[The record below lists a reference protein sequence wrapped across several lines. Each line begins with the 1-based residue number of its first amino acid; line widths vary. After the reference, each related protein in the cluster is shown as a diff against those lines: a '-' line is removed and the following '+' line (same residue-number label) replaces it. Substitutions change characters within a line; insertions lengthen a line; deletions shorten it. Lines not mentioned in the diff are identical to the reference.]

1 MSLFRYSHPLEYEF
15 FRRAITQ
22 DLKADEHDG
31 ADEAKLLR
39 ALVQLPEVSV
49 AKACPCGEPTCW
61 TFSFG
66 NGACECIQL
75 QTPSEAV
82 VLEFDDRGN
91 LTGVEKVPRR
101 TPPIAAN

>member
-1 MSLFRYSHPLEYEF
+1 MSLFRYSHPLEFEF
-15 FRRAITQ
+15 FRSAITQ

-31 ADEAKLLR
+31 VDEAKLLR

-49 AKACPCGEPTCW
+49 TRACPCGEPTCW

-66 NGACECIQL
+66 DGACECVQL
-75 QTPSEAV
+75 LTPSEAV
-82 VLEFDDRGN
+82 VLDFDDGGN

-101 TPPIAAN
+101 APPHM

>member
-1 MSLFRYSHPLEYEF
+1 MNIFRS
-15 FRRAITQ
+15 AITQ
-22 DLKADEHDG
+22 DLKADGH

-49 AKACPCGEPTCW
+49 AKACQCGEPTCW
-61 TFSFG
+61 TFSFS

-101 TPPIAAN
+101 TPAIASTVRVDRLD